1 MAEPQRVGGYPKH
14 DEGSFP
20 LLVIF
25 DDSLHNRWSV
35 PPEGLQP
42 EFDDA
47 MDVGRLR
54 GGHRVPC
61 GKSIRAT
68 FKHSVHMLMLRA
80 SEPMVVSNATAPL
93 LLSLA
98 FTLAAGASSGR
109 PCEPKPVRGRCD
121 STACVSLRLQG
132 TRFADTL
139 FVPLCGNR
147 QGPALSAGEKQ
158 IPSHPNPT
166 LTLALALNRPL
177 TLAGEKQPRW
187 QQMELPLEHFGH
199 RGQLDELVVVPGTPA
214 LRQNLV
220 LLLLPPLHHLSTT
233 FPPPLHHSPRPC
245 HDLTTA
251 LPSLGA
257 ALRLELPLT
266 VHLDEVWLSA
276 ARPPLAGDSPPSYGR
291 SDINEVQG
299 GWLQGVARRGAASA
313 GKSNKNPHFC
323 EYMSSEL
330 AHSKGKDSKGKEKR
344 PLCRMDGDHLRGRW
358 MQTCDPRLIQRPD
371 HFAYKRALPAME
383 GWCGCRLT
391 GQPCTPHACST
402 CLQHM
407 PAAHA
412 CSACLQRTAHALA
425 VVSSK

>member
-61 GKSIRAT
+61 GKSISAT
-68 FKHSVHMLMLRA
+68 FKQSAQMLMLRA
-80 SEPMVVSNATAPL
+80 SEPMIVSNATAPL

-98 FTLAAGASSGR
+98 FTLAASSGR
-109 PCEPKPVRGRCD
+109 PCDPKPMRGRCD

-158 IPSHPNPT
+158 IPSNPNPT
-166 LTLALALNRPL
+166 LTLALTLNSAL

-187 QQMELPLEHFGH
+187 QQMELPLEHFRH
-199 RGQLDELVVVPGTPA
+199 RGQLDELVVVPGAA
-214 LRQNLV
+214 LRQNLI
-220 LLLLPPLHHLSTT
+220 LLLLPPLYHLSTT
-233 FPPPLHHSPRPC
+233 N
-245 HDLTTA
+245 HDLATT
-251 LPSLGA
+251 L
-257 ALRLELPLT
+257 
-266 VHLDEVWLSA
+266 
-276 ARPPLAGDSPPSYGR
+276 
-291 SDINEVQG
+291 
-299 GWLQGVARRGAASA
+299 
-313 GKSNKNPHFC
+313 
-323 EYMSSEL
+323 
-330 AHSKGKDSKGKEKR
+330 
-344 PLCRMDGDHLRGRW
+344 
-358 MQTCDPRLIQRPD
+358 PRL
-371 HFAYKRALPAME
+371 
-383 GWCGCRLT
+383 
-391 GQPCTPHACST
+391 
-402 CLQHM
+402 CL
-407 PAAHA
+407 
-412 CSACLQRTAHALA
+412 R
-425 VVSSK
+425 